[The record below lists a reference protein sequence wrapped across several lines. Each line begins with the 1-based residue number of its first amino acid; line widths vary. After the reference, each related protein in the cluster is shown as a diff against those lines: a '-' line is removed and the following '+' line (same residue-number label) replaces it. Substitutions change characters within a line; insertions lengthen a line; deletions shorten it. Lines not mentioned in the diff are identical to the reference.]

1 MYCEHH
7 HLSSEWKLVRFADF
21 HLRLDLQLTYFK
33 GQSNDGTINV
43 SGEAKT
49 ICSAFAWADIGIMGG
64 AWLILLVGQVYFI
77 L

>member
-1 MYCEHH
+1 M
-7 HLSSEWKLVRFADF
+7 
-21 HLRLDLQLTYFK
+21 QLTYFK

-43 SGEAKT
+43 SNEAET
-49 ICSAFAWADIGIMGG
+49 ICSAFAWADVGIMGG